1 MGIGG
6 GRGWGWGWGEPTPSS
21 RRRQTWAGQLALEWH
36 GAGAE
41 PFRLSFLPESHFCA
55 RHLAQ
60 WGVHGAPSS
69 AAAPQSCPPPPKPI
83 PPAPNSSSNPN
94 FSLPVLFSC
103 WPAPFAYLRCIP
115 PPPAVLS
122 RTCLRRH
129 CQYLA
134 RGSLFDTRHGHE
146 GSKKQLQPNP
156 HVPAAAF
163 ALTPPKPVTQRAASA
178 NDGTQLP

>member
-1 MGIGG
+1 MAMGG
-6 GRGWGWGWGEPTPSS
+6 GGDGDGDGVSPHPRLVGGRPGLGSLPSNGMGQALSRFACRSSQNPTFAPDTLPSGESTGPRP
-21 RRRQTWAGQLALEWH
+21 LLLH
-36 GAGAE
+36 
-41 PFRLSFLPESHFCA
+41 HKV
-55 RHLAQ
+55 
-60 WGVHGAPSS
+60 VHH
-69 AAAPQSCPPPPKPI
+69 PPKPI

-129 CQYLA
+129 CQYLV

-163 ALTPPKPVTQRAASA
+163 ALKPPKPVTQRAASA

>member
-1 MGIGG
+1 MQAGEAQGNLNEWEGEWRWGGGGDGDRG

-69 AAAPQSCPPPPKPI
+69 AAAPQSCPPPPPQTHPARTQLLLQPQLF
-83 PPAPNSSSNPN
+83 PPSPFFLLACSIRVPALHSSSTRRPLAHLSSP
-94 FSLPVLFSC
+94 SLPISS
-103 WPAPFAYLRCIP
+103 PR
-115 PPPAVLS
+115 LS
-122 RTCLRRH
+122 
-129 CQYLA
+129 
-134 RGSLFDTRHGHE
+134 F
-146 GSKKQLQPNP
+146 
-156 HVPAAAF
+156 
-163 ALTPPKPVTQRAASA
+163 
-178 NDGTQLP
+178 